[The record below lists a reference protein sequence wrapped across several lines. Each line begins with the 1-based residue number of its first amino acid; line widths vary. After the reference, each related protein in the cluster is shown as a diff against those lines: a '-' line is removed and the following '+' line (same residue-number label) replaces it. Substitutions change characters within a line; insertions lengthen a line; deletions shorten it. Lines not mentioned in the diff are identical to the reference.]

1 MIFWIRRFL
10 DCCWRRCVLL
20 FCAVENVVKKAW
32 AKMARVLS
40 KVGQDFGK
48 IFLIHRQK
56 MSEIF
61 LK

>member
-40 KVGQDFGK
+40 KVGAEFWQNF
-48 IFLIHRQK
+48 
-56 MSEIF
+56 SNS
-61 LK
+61 

>member
-1 MIFWIRRFL
+1 MIFGLGVFL
-10 DCCWRRCVLL
+10 TAVGAVVRYCFAPLRMLL
-20 FCAVENVVKKAW
+20 KKAW

-56 MSEIF
+56 MSKIF